1 MRFVG
6 RQTIQTKEQITNSKL
21 NIIYMNKIQTVINSV
36 LAACVVALF
45 ILFFVSKPKTTKP
58 AVQEVQAQGELMPI
72 AIINT
77 DSILKHYT
85 LAVEASDKLMN
96 RYEESTVKLDT
107 KAKSLQKEYE
117 TFQRDVLDFQ
127 RKLEAN
133 AFLSRERAESEQTR
147 LQKKEQQLLA
157 KQQDLENLRQKLS
170 ADFMEEQAAL
180 TQQLQDSVQAY
191 LREYNA
197 DGHYHLVLNDAVLMN
212 KVAGYDITNEV
223 IDALNARYTK

>member
-1 MRFVG
+1 
-6 RQTIQTKEQITNSKL
+6 
-21 NIIYMNKIQTVINSV
+21 MNKISIIVDSI
-36 LAACVVALF
+36 LAAAVVALF
-45 ILFFVSKPKTTKP
+45 ILFFTATPGAKKQP
-58 AVQEVQAQGELMPI
+58 AVQEIQASGELMPI

-85 LAVEASDKLMN
+85 LAVEASEKLMS

-107 KAKSLQKEYE
+107 KAKSLQGEVE
-117 TFQRDVLDFQ
+117 TFQRDAVDFQ

-133 AFLSRERAESEQTR
+133 AFLSRERAESEQAR
-147 LQKKEQQLLA
+147 LQKKEQQLMA

-170 ADFMEEQAAL
+170 ADFMQEQADL

-197 DGHYHLVLNDAVLMN
+197 DGRYHLVLNDAVLMN

-223 IDALNARYTK
+223 IDALNARYAK

>member
-1 MRFVG
+1 
-6 RQTIQTKEQITNSKL
+6 
-21 NIIYMNKIQTVINSV
+21 MNKIQTVINSI

-45 ILFFVSKPKTTKP
+45 ILVFMNKPEAPKT
-58 AVQEVQAQGELMPI
+58 AANEVKAQGELMPI
-72 AIINT
+72 ALINT

-85 LAVEASDKLMN
+85 LAVEASDKLMT

-117 TFQRDVLDFQ
+117 TFQRDVMDFQ
-127 RKLEAN
+127 RKVEAN
-133 AFLSRERAESEQTR
+133 AFLSRERAESEQAK
-147 LQKKEQQLLA
+147 LQNKEQQLMA

-180 TQQLQDSVQAY
+180 TQQLQDSIQAY

-197 DGHYHLVLNDAVLMN
+197 DGHYHLVVNDAVVMN

-223 IDALNARYTK
+223 IDALNARYAK

>member
-1 MRFVG
+1 
-6 RQTIQTKEQITNSKL
+6 
-21 NIIYMNKIQTVINSV
+21 MNKISIIVDSI
-36 LAACVVALF
+36 LAAAVVALF
-45 ILFFVSKPKTTKP
+45 ILFFTATPGAKKQP
-58 AVQEVQAQGELMPI
+58 AVQEIQASGELMPI
-72 AIINT
+72 AVINT

-85 LAVEASDKLMN
+85 LAVEASEKLMS

-107 KAKSLQKEYE
+107 KAKSLQGEVE
-117 TFQRDVLDFQ
+117 TFQRDVVDFQ

-133 AFLSRERAESEQTR
+133 AFLSRERAESEQAR
-147 LQKKEQQLLA
+147 LQKKEQQLMA

-170 ADFMEEQAAL
+170 ADFMQEQANL

-197 DGHYHLVLNDAVLMN
+197 DGRYHLVLNDAVLMN

-223 IDALNARYTK
+223 IDALNARYAK

>member
-1 MRFVG
+1 
-6 RQTIQTKEQITNSKL
+6 
-21 NIIYMNKIQTVINSV
+21 MNKIQTVINSV

-45 ILFFVSKPKTTKP
+45 ILFFVSKPKASKP

-127 RKLEAN
+127 KKIEAN
-133 AFLSRERAESEQTR
+133 AFLSRERAESEQAR
-147 LQKKEQQLLA
+147 LQKKEQQLMA

-170 ADFMEEQAAL
+170 ADFMAEQNEL

-212 KVAGYDITNEV
+212 KVTGYDITNEV
-223 IDALNARYTK
+223 IEALNARYTK

>member
-1 MRFVG
+1 
-6 RQTIQTKEQITNSKL
+6 
-21 NIIYMNKIQTVINSV
+21 MNKIQTVINFV

-45 ILFFVSKPKTTKP
+45 ILFFVSKPKASKP

-127 RKLEAN
+127 KKIEAN
-133 AFLSRERAESEQTR
+133 AFLSRERAESEQAR
-147 LQKKEQQLLA
+147 LQKKEQQLMA

-170 ADFMEEQAAL
+170 ADFMAEQNEL

-212 KVAGYDITNEV
+212 KVTGYDITNEV
-223 IDALNARYTK
+223 IEALNARYAK

>member
-1 MRFVG
+1 
-6 RQTIQTKEQITNSKL
+6 
-21 NIIYMNKIQTVINSV
+21 MNKIQTVINSV

-45 ILFFVSKPKTTKP
+45 ILFFVSKPKASKP

-127 RKLEAN
+127 KKIEAN
-133 AFLSRERAESEQTR
+133 AFLSRERAESEQAR
-147 LQKKEQQLLA
+147 LQKKEQQLMA

-170 ADFMEEQAAL
+170 ADFMAEQNEL

-197 DGHYHLVLNDAVLMN
+197 DGHYHRVLNDAVLMN
-212 KVAGYDITNEV
+212 KVAGDDIANEV
-223 IDALNARYTK
+223 IEALNARYTK

>member
-1 MRFVG
+1 
-6 RQTIQTKEQITNSKL
+6 
-21 NIIYMNKIQTVINSV
+21 MNKISIIVDSI
-36 LAACVVALF
+36 LAAAVVALF
-45 ILFFVSKPKTTKP
+45 ILFFTATPGAKKQPV
-58 AVQEVQAQGELMPI
+58 VQEIQASGELMPI

-85 LAVEASDKLMN
+85 LAVEASEKLMS

-107 KAKSLQKEYE
+107 KAKSLQGEVE
-117 TFQRDVLDFQ
+117 TFQRDVVDFQ

-133 AFLSRERAESEQTR
+133 AFLSRERAESEQAR
-147 LQKKEQQLLA
+147 LQKKEQQLMA

-170 ADFMEEQAAL
+170 ADFMQEQADL

-197 DGHYHLVLNDAVLMN
+197 DGRYHLVLNDAVLMN

-223 IDALNARYTK
+223 IDALNARYAK